1 MPTVL
6 LDVPAPHLDA
16 YLLILREEAIT
27 HRWLDSRDGVLEI
40 VHTVEIEGSDL
51 QIQEAAHLLDQMD
64 LERYAF
70 RVTDRRLNRVLR
82 IANHSGVKVVRME
95 AGFRIFG
102 RLWIHLVEVSGREP
116 DMKNFKVLK
125 KRSGTIR

>member
-6 LDVPAPHLDA
+6 LDVPAQHLDA
-16 YLLILREEAIT
+16 YLLMLREEAIT

-64 LERYAF
+64 LERYNF
-70 RVTDRRLNRVLR
+70 RVTDRRLNRILR
-82 IANHSGVKVVRME
+82 IAKSSGLKIVRME
-95 AGFRIFG
+95 AGFRMFG
-102 RLWIHLVEVSGREP
+102 RPLTHLVEVLGREP
-116 DMKNFKVLK
+116 DMKNFKILK